1 MFNSALRSCGSRQLD
16 SNSQDEKKGKQMNH
30 DIVSYDW
37 ADRLVHAH
45 DASVYRLV
53 PRAVARPRRIDDVQR
68 LLTQARTERIGMTF
82 RAGGTSLSGQAVTQG
97 LLVVLGRGWDS
108 FTIGTMGETLTCGP
122 ALRGSVANA
131 ALAKFNRRIGPDPA
145 SIQAACLGGIVAN
158 NASGM
163 CCGVEENSYQT
174 LQGLKVLLASG
185 TVLDTREVDCEQKFR
200 TLEPELYRG
209 LLNLRDRVRS
219 SPRLVELIRQ
229 KTAIKNTTGYGLQ
242 AFLDYEKPTDLLTH
256 LLVGSEGTLAF
267 IADMTLRTVSLRPH
281 RASALLSFENL
292 SDACEVTPHLREL
305 GFSAVELFDY
315 QSIQALRGNP
325 QLPNFLNHLGRNSA
339 CLLVQAQQ
347 DDKDEL
353 VALLD
358 RAEIISQWHQIGHR
372 TEFFADQL
380 KQNQLWDLRKG
391 IFPAV
396 GARRPRGTSVIIED
410 VAFPLPRLSEGT
422 LALRALLEKHE
433 YQDAVIYGHAR
444 DGNLHFILSQNFSST
459 SEIRRYER
467 FIDDMV
473 DCVAGRFGGSLKA
486 EHGTGR
492 NMAPFVEKEWGTEA
506 FLLMRELKVLFDPEN
521 IFNPDVLI
529 NSNPR
534 AHLENLKDTPLVDEH
549 LDACI
554 ECGFCEP
561 VCPSQGLTLSP
572 RGRIVL
578 QRELANPQTAGALDS
593 EQVDYL
599 QTKTCAAD
607 GLCAKACPVG
617 INTGTWVK
625 KQRCEQSGS
634 AGRLMARFAAQDT
647 TFIESATK
655 IGLAAAS
662 GASKIVGSRLLN
674 TSTRALNSAFGFP
687 VWSQTLNSKGLVS
700 EGASSALSSS
710 SDVSLANGSSLPH
723 AKQPSQRVLVFRSC
737 LTRTFDNTSND
748 PVIICARRA
757 GIELIQ
763 PREAGL
769 CCGQP
774 WSSKGYSS
782 DAAYKL
788 EQFIETFFKLSD
800 GGSIPIVIDNSP
812 CALAVLEDSAGV
824 SDSAREK
831 LAKLKILDPT
841 DFALHLAQRLK
852 IEPLKEATRFFPVC
866 SVVKS
871 GRSARFE
878 ELARLISETP
888 VFPLQT
894 ACCGMA
900 GDRGLWFPEL
910 TENARQR
917 FHWSSKEKARG
928 FCTSRTCEVALSD
941 DETTFDSIYVAL
953 ELASRATR
961 CPE

>member
-1 MFNSALRSCGSRQLD
+1 
-16 SNSQDEKKGKQMNH
+16 MNH

-53 PRAVARPRRIDDVQR
+53 PRAVARPRSIDDVQR
-68 LLTQARTERIGMTF
+68 LLTQARTERVGMTF

-108 FTIGTMGETLTCGP
+108 FTLGTMGETLTCGP

-174 LQGLKVLLASG
+174 LQGLKVLLASA

-219 SPRLVELIRQ
+219 SPRLVELIRK

-242 AFLDYEKPTDLLTH
+242 AFLDYDKPTELLTH

-267 IADMTLRTVSLRPH
+267 IADMTLRTVPLRPH

-292 SDACEVTPHLREL
+292 SDACEVTPRLREL

-315 QSIQALRGNP
+315 QSIQALRGYP
-325 QLPNFLNHLGRNSA
+325 QLPDFLNHLGRNAA
-339 CLLVQAQQ
+339 CLLLQAQQ
-347 DDKDEL
+347 DDKHEL
-353 VALLD
+353 NALLE
-358 RAEIISQWHQIGHR
+358 RAEVIHQWQQISHK

-410 VAFPLPRLSEGT
+410 VAFPLPRLAEGT

-444 DGNLHFILSQNFSST
+444 DGNLHFVLSQNFSST
-459 SEIRRYER
+459 SEVRRYER

-534 AHLENLKDTPLVDEH
+534 VHLENLKDTPLVDEH

-625 KQRCEQSGS
+625 KQRGEQSGS

-647 TFIESATK
+647 AFIESITQVALT
-655 IGLAAAS
+655 AAS
-662 GASKIVGSRLLN
+662 GASKVIGSRLLN

-687 VWSQTLNSKGLVS
+687 VWSQALRSKGLVS
-700 EGASSALSSS
+700 EGAVSALWSLLPSSS
-710 SDVSLANGSSLPH
+710 QSPSPLDVSSVNGSSAP
-723 AKQPSQRVLVFRSC
+723 AAQQSSQRFLMFRSC
-737 LTRTFDNTSND
+737 LTRAFDNASND
-748 PVIICARRA
+748 PMAVCALRA
-757 GIELIQ
+757 GIEIIDV
-763 PREAGL
+763 REAGL

-774 WSSKGYSS
+774 WSSKGYTS
-782 DAAYKL
+782 DAADKL
-788 EQFIETFFKLSD
+788 EQFINTCFKLSD
-800 GGSIPIVIDNSP
+800 GGSMPIVIDNSP
-812 CALAVLEDSAGV
+812 CALAVLEDSTGV
-824 SDSAREK
+824 SDAAREK
-831 LAKLKILDPT
+831 LSKLKILDPT

-928 FCTSRTCEVALSD
+928 FCTSRTCEIALTD

-953 ELASRATR
+953 ELASRAGR
-961 CPE
+961 RPE